1 MSEHLRGVE
10 DEYFQGPDSDGGLR
24 EDLVADFAD
33 DAFSGPHAPGGSLR
47 GADPIEQLGGRGTV
61 FPDGSQ
67 KKITRLA
74 VRRCLG
80 DLREL

>member
-1 MSEHLRGVE
+1 MPEYLCEAE
-10 DEYFQGPDSDGGLR
+10 DEYFQGPDLDGGLG

-33 DAFSGPHAPGGSLR
+33 DAFGGPYAPGGSLR

-61 FPDGSQ
+61 FPEGSQ
-67 KKITRLA
+67 QKITRLA